1 MVVALLD
8 MPLRRVARIET
19 IGKTLLYKDPTLA
32 KGGGW

>member
-8 MPLRRVARIET
+8 MPLQRVAT
-19 IGKTLLYKDPTLA
+19 IGKTLLYKDPALA